1 MYNFDLRLAADKAA
15 KATSCR
21 NEMDFCLASNAHMN
35 QVDVKKLPMREQ
47 NNSKPQS
54 PLITIG
60 IPTYNRAAL
69 ARNCVASALA
79 QSYQNIEVLV
89 SDNAST
95 DDTLMTLKSI
105 NDKRLRVLTS
115 PENVGATNN
124 FSKCIREA
132 KGDYLTLISDDDILD
147 PTFLE
152 KCVRLV
158 NIQPDIAIVLAAY
171 DVLVTDE
178 FYKNERRIIPAVL
191 SKKLSTGIWDG
202 IEILE
207 EFLSGRIS
215 AQLLSSIVRT
225 DILRRNDGYGKHP
238 SAGDLATWI
247 PALLEGRA
255 GLVNERCTTYV
266 VHKSSFSA
274 MFSADDRLSDL
285 CKVME
290 ELSAVTEKTIPDRA
304 TRHKIQRLVW
314 RFMAY
319 QAMITLLLYRRA
331 GASPV
336 DAVRKFWNWRTMLK
350 QCSLMDFMTTLRF
363 RTLGRILL
371 PTPVI
376 RWLMALRLDSLF

>member
-1 MYNFDLRLAADKAA
+1 MNF
-15 KATSCR
+15 
-21 NEMDFCLASNAHMN
+21 
-35 QVDVKKLPMREQ
+35 VDVKKLPMREQ
-47 NNSKPQS
+47 NNSNAQS

-60 IPTYNRAAL
+60 IPTYNRAVL
-69 ARNCVASALA
+69 VGNCVASALA

-95 DDTLMTLKSI
+95 DDTLAILKSI

-115 PENVGATNN
+115 PQNVGAVNN
-124 FSKCIREA
+124 FS
-132 KGDYLTLISDDDILD
+132 
-147 PTFLE
+147 TFLE

-158 NIQPDIAIVLAAY
+158 KMQPDITIVLAAY
-171 DVLVTDE
+171 DVLVMDE
-178 FYKNERRIIPAVL
+178 FSKNERRLIPAVL

-202 IEILE
+202 TEILE
-207 EFLSGRIS
+207 EFLRGRIT

-225 DILRRNDGYGKHP
+225 DILRRNDGYSKHP

-274 MFSADDRLSDL
+274 GFSADDRLSDL
-285 CKVME
+285 WKVMKE
-290 ELSAVTEKTIPDRA
+290 ISAVTEKIIPDRE
-304 TRHKIQRLVW
+304 TRHHIQRLVW

-331 GASPV
+331 GASSI
-336 DAVRKFWNWRTMLK
+336 DAVRKLWNWRAMLK
-350 QCSLMDFMTTLRF
+350 QCTLMDFITTLRF

-371 PTPVI
+371 PAPVI
-376 RWLMALRLDSLF
+376 RWSIMLRLDRLF

>member
-1 MYNFDLRLAADKAA
+1 MNF
-15 KATSCR
+15 
-21 NEMDFCLASNAHMN
+21 
-35 QVDVKKLPMREQ
+35 VDVKELPMREQ
-47 NNSKPQS
+47 NNSNAQS

-69 ARNCVASALA
+69 VRNCVASALA

-95 DDTLMTLKSI
+95 DDTLAILKSI

-115 PENVGATNN
+115 PENVGAVNN

-132 KGDYLTLISDDDILD
+132 KGDYLTLVSDDDILD

-158 NIQPDIAIVLAAY
+158 KMQPDITIVLAAY
-171 DVLVTDE
+171 DVLVMDE
-178 FYKNERRIIPAVL
+178 FSKNERRLIPAVL

-202 IEILE
+202 TEILE
-207 EFLSGRIS
+207 EFLHGRIS

-225 DILRRNDGYGKHP
+225 DILRRNNGYSKHP
-238 SAGDLATWI
+238 CAGDLATWI
-247 PALLEGRA
+247 PALFEGRA
-255 GLVNERCTTYV
+255 GLVNERCTTYA
-266 VHKSSFSA
+266 VHNSSFSA
-274 MFSADDRLSDL
+274 RFSADDRLSDL

-290 ELSAVTEKTIPDRA
+290 EISAVTEQKIPDRA
-304 TRHKIQRLVW
+304 TRHHIQRLVW

-331 GASPV
+331 GASSI
-336 DAVRKFWNWRTMLK
+336 DAVRKFWKWRAMLK
-350 QCSLMDFMTTLRF
+350 QCTLMDFITTLRF

-371 PTPVI
+371 PAPLI
-376 RWLMALRLDSLF
+376 RWSIALRLDRLF